1 MLRFFVTFNDESE
14 YICQNQ
20 TKIKNMKKSIL
31 AVAVVLGATSTFAQ
45 DLTSKKGE
53 NYLPEAG
60 DWAIGI
66 DAVPLLDYVGNFFG
80 KTGPNNNAGNIWTP
94 SNPNLVITGKYFVED
109 DLAYRGGIRLGFG
122 STKNTVTVADR
133 QVAAP
138 ATNPWPENAAEVE
151 NTRKIGSTNVGLTF
165 GLEKRK
171 GSTRL
176 QGFYGAELGF
186 LITSSSEKYTYGN
199 ALTAGTATIP
209 VTVTGDDN
217 FGGNTFGVTDGQG
230 NGVNARY
237 LEVKNGLGFSL
248 GLRAFIGA
256 EYFIIPKLS
265 IGGEF
270 GWGLALNIS
279 GKSSSTAETVGL
291 VDGAT
296 DSSVQ
301 TISSEGNKTTSF
313 GLDNSIVNPL
323 FGPVGRLNL
332 TFHF

>member
-1 MLRFFVTFNDESE
+1 MLRFFVTFNEESK
-14 YICQNQ
+14 YICKNQ

-66 DAVPLLDYVGNFFG
+66 DAVPLLNYVGNFFG
-80 KTGPNNNAGNIWTP
+80 KAADNTHAGNIWTP

-109 DLAYRGGIRLGFG
+109 DMAFRGGIRLGFG
-122 STKNTVTVADR
+122 STKNTVTVGDR

-151 NTRKIGSTNVGLTF
+151 NTRKIGTTNVGLTF
-165 GLEKRK
+165 GIEKRK
-171 GSTRL
+171 GNTRL

-186 LITSSSEKYTYGN
+186 LINSSTTKYTYGN
-199 ALTAGTATIP
+199 ALTAGTAAIP
-209 VTVTGDDN
+209 VVVTADDN
-217 FGGNTFGVTDGQG
+217 FGGNIGTTTDGQG
-230 NGVNARY
+230 NARDTRVLESKSGV
-237 LEVKNGLGFSL
+237 GFSL
-248 GLRAFIGA
+248 GLRGFIGA

-265 IGGEF
+265 IGGEL

-279 GKSSSTAETVGL
+279 GKSSSSSETVGFI
-291 VDGAT
+291 DGAADT
-296 DSSVQ
+296 SVQ
-301 TISSEGNKTTSF
+301 TLSSEGNKTTSF

>member
-1 MLRFFVTFNDESE
+1 
-14 YICQNQ
+14 
-20 TKIKNMKKSIL
+20 MKKSIL

-45 DLTSKKGE
+45 DLTSRKGE

-66 DAVPLLDYVGNFFG
+66 DAVPLLNYIGNFFG
-80 KTGPNNNAGNIWTP
+80 KAADNTHAGNIWTP
-94 SNPNLVITGKYFVED
+94 SNPNLVITGKYFAEE
-109 DLAYRGGIRLGFG
+109 DLAFRGGIRLGFG
-122 STKNTVTVADR
+122 STKESVMIADR
-133 QVAAP
+133 QSTP
-138 ATNPWPENAAEVE
+138 PTTNPWPDNAAEVE
-151 NTRKIGSTNVGLTF
+151 NTAKFGYTNVGLTV
-165 GLEKRK
+165 GIEKRK
-171 GSTRL
+171 GNTRL

-186 LITSSSEKYTYGN
+186 LISSTSAKYTYGN
-199 ALTAGTATIP
+199 ALTSSTATVP
-209 VTVTGDDN
+209 VVVTAADD
-217 FGGNTFGVTDGQG
+217 FGANLGTSVDGQG
-230 NGVNARY
+230 NVVTTRTLESKSGV
-237 LEVKNGLGFSL
+237 GFSL

-270 GWGLALNIS
+270 GWGLGLTLS

-291 VDGAT
+291 RDGAT
-296 DSSVQ
+296 DASVE
-301 TISSEGNKTTSF
+301 SLSAEGNKTTTF

>member
-1 MLRFFVTFNDESE
+1 
-14 YICQNQ
+14 
-20 TKIKNMKKSIL
+20 MKKSIL

-53 NYLPEAG
+53 NYLPESG

-66 DAVPLLDYVGNFFG
+66 DAVPLLNYVGNFFG
-80 KTGPNNNAGNIWTP
+80 KAGDNMHAGNIWTP

-122 STKNTVTVADR
+122 STTEKVMVADR

-138 ATNPWPENAAEVE
+138 TVNPWPENGAEVE
-151 NTRKIGSTNVGLTF
+151 NTAKYGYTNIGLTV

-186 LITSSSEKYTYGN
+186 MISSSSEKYTYGN
-199 ALTAGTATIP
+199 ALTASTAGVP
-209 VTVTGDDN
+209 VVVTGDDS
-217 FGGNTFGVTDGQG
+217 FGGNLGTTTDGQG
-230 NGVNARY
+230 VVRDTRL
-237 LEVKNGLGFSL
+237 LESKSGMNFAL
-248 GLRAFIGA
+248 GLRGFIGA

-265 IGGEF
+265 IGGEL
-270 GWGLALNIS
+270 GWGLGLSIN
-279 GKSSSTAETVGL
+279 GKSSSSAETVGL
-291 VDGAT
+291 LDGSTPPVDT
-296 DSSVQ
+296 SVQ
-301 TISSEGNKTTSF
+301 TLSSEGSKSTSF

>member
-1 MLRFFVTFNDESE
+1 
-14 YICQNQ
+14 
-20 TKIKNMKKSIL
+20 MKKSIL
-31 AVAVVLGATSTFAQ
+31 AVAVVLGTTSAFSQ
-45 DLTSKKGE
+45 DLTSRKGE

-66 DAVPLLDYVGNFFG
+66 DAVPLLNYVGNIFG
-80 KTGPNNNAGNIWTP
+80 KAADNTHAGNIWTP

-109 DLAYRGGIRLGFG
+109 GLAYRGGIRLGFG
-122 STKNTVTVADR
+122 SNSETVTVGDR
-133 QVAAP
+133 GTTV
-138 ATNPWPENAAEVE
+138 ATNPWPEALPTVE
-151 NTRKIGSTNVGLTF
+151 NKMKNGYTNVGLTF

-171 GSTRL
+171 GNTRL

-186 LITSSSEKYTYGN
+186 LINSGSQKYTYGN
-199 ALTAGTATIP
+199 GLTAASAGVP
-209 VTVTGDDN
+209 VTVDAADD
-217 FGGNTFGVTDGQG
+217 FGTNVIYGEADG
-230 NGVNARY
+230 NGNAIDLRQISHKSGVN
-237 LEVKNGLGFSL
+237 FSL

-265 IGGEF
+265 IGGEL

-279 GKSSSTAETVGL
+279 GKSTDVYETVGETAGQAAGT
-291 VDGAT
+291 GAVHEIT
-296 DSSVQ
+296 R
-301 TISSEGNKTTSF
+301 EGSKTASF